1 MGVQVEQWNGLRP
14 LFFFDLDFQLQPLPA
29 FDSSP
34 RLTGRQIAAP
44 SVSVQD
50 LPVSAFS
57 SSYRFR
63 QNGRG
68 SPHANHKDCSA
79 CAYHLAFVNVIPQF
93 QRDAIPHCSITNLRG
108 CAGFDAVIR
117 GAAFVRTVLLDIG
130 PISLRSSCP
139 QCPFKE
145 DQWRPRWMMT
155 ARTAISAGLTPGI
168 RAACASVSGL
178 HFLSFSRLS
187 NRTAAHL
194 S

>member
-1 MGVQVEQWNGLRP
+1 MIVTSLSKYRATILKLSYQESALNLSTIPQFRPKRPALSNGPKPIPFPSKRQRKSP
-14 LFFFDLDFQLQPLPA
+14 CQPQGLFC
-29 FDSSP
+29 
-34 RLTGRQIAAP
+34 
-44 SVSVQD
+44 SV
-50 LPVSAFS
+50 
-57 SSYRFR
+57 
-63 QNGRG
+63 
-68 SPHANHKDCSA
+68 

-139 QCPFKE
+139 QCPFKG
-145 DQWRPRWMMT
+145 DQCRPRWMMT

-168 RAACASVSGL
+168 RDACASVSGL
-178 HFLSFSRLS
+178 HFFSFSRLS
-187 NRTAAHL
+187 NRTATHL